1 MGTLK
6 VNNLQKRDGTALI
19 TDGAASTTLLSQTA
33 LKNANVGM
41 ILLEEKDVAS
51 GAAAAQPFHFQNI
64 FSSTYR
70 TYKAIYTV
78 KETESSANNTNC
90 CLLVRLGT
98 GGTLSTGTS
107 STVKHS
113 LHYIRA
119 DQTTNSVVYG
129 DSDDILVFCQNFS
142 NNEDMLAMG
151 SCEFHNFQTT
161 DIPAFSISQTI
172 MHGST
177 NNDYFEKGHNILG
190 NNNNF
195 TDVSFEIKVGGG
207 GGGGNMDYT
216 TTGYNVFGNVKIYGI
231 V

>member
-6 VNNLQKRDGTALI
+6 VDNIQKEDGTAVI
-19 TDGAASTTLLSQTA
+19 TDGAIPSSILRSSS
-33 LKNANVGM
+33 VGM
-41 ILLEEKDVAS
+41 VLLEEKNVVS
-51 GAAAAQPFHFQNI
+51 GSAAAQPFHFQNI

-78 KETESSANNTNC
+78 KETESQANATNC
-90 CLLVRLGT
+90 SLIVRLGT

-151 SCEFHNFQTT
+151 TCEFHNFQTA
-161 DIPAFSISQTI
+161 DIPAFSISETI

-177 NNDYFEKGHNILG
+177 NSK
-190 NNNNF
+190 
-195 TDVSFEIKVGGG
+195 
-207 GGGGNMDYT
+207 
-216 TTGYNVFGNVKIYGI
+216 
-231 V
+231 